1 MRTTATFCV
10 LLAIVFTANA
20 LTPVTLAE
28 KDGIADSYI
37 VTFEDTI
44 PAALHSSD
52 LAYFKTFHSVEY
64 DHTYKATI
72 KGFAATLN
80 KDQLMAVRNHP
91 RVVAIEQNQKVF
103 TAQACPD
110 GVSTTLW
117 GLNRISIRGLN
128 PNEESFFATKF
139 SKLGTGVDVYVIDT
153 GTNINHVDF
162 GTRAVWGYTVPNQ
175 GWGNTDDQ
183 GHGTHVSSTAAGG
196 SYGIARNARVI
207 AVRVLGPDGSGS
219 TAGVIS
225 GVEYAVT
232 NKAATGKPSVGNM
245 SLGGGAS
252 AAMDNAVNAASR
264 AGVIMVVAAG
274 NNNNNACNGSPA
286 RAAEVIS
293 VGATAQT
300 SDGLGNNY
308 DDRSSF
314 SNYGTCVH
322 LFAPGSLITG
332 AWRGPRNDE
341 TSTISGTS
349 MASPHVA
356 GVVALLLGENP
367 NLSFAN
373 VREVLRE
380 TATLDVIDLKCTNA
394 ICRTSPNL
402 MLYAG
407 CAA

>member
-1 MRTTATFCV
+1 
-10 LLAIVFTANA
+10 
-20 LTPVTLAE
+20 
-28 KDGIADSYI
+28 
-37 VTFEDTI
+37 
-44 PAALHSSD
+44 
-52 LAYFKTFHSVEY
+52 
-64 DHTYKATI
+64 
-72 KGFAATLN
+72 
-80 KDQLMAVRNHP
+80 
-91 RVVAIEQNQKVF
+91 
-103 TAQACPD
+103 
-110 GVSTTLW
+110 
-117 GLNRISIRGLN
+117 
-128 PNEESFFATKF
+128 
-139 SKLGTGVDVYVIDT
+139 
-153 GTNINHVDF
+153 
-162 GTRAVWGYTVPNQ
+162 
-175 GWGNTDDQ
+175 
-183 GHGTHVSSTAAGG
+183 
-196 SYGIARNARVI
+196 
-207 AVRVLGPDGSGS
+207 
-219 TAGVIS
+219 
-225 GVEYAVT
+225 
-232 NKAATGKPSVGNM
+232 M